1 MGLFPSS
8 WAKRIILFFA
18 ALIAV
23 GMPLSVFLQS
33 VGSIGLISTAII
45 TGSFKQIISEIKT
58 NKLLWPPI
66 AIYLLH
72 VLGLLWTNNYD
83 YALHDLRVKLPMLSL
98 PIAFAAT
105 KISRTHLHVILTLFT
120 LATLTSTLIAFGIHH
135 EWLQTKKEITDI
147 RHISIF
153 VSHVRLSLFIVFSIV
168 VAGYLSFYYRKH
180 AVVSI
185 PVIVWMLYF
194 LFLIQSATGFVVL
207 IGVLFILV
215 MAYLRLIPGA
225 LAKVGALVLVFSLP
239 LAGVFY
245 TAKCVKSYYTITS
258 PELYKNLVTHTAN
271 GNEYEHQT
279 QNKQLENGYFV
290 WYYINYGEA
299 SQAWAERS
307 DIPINGFDKKGQPLF
322 GTLFR
327 YATSKGLHKD
337 YQGISS
343 LTDED
348 VKNIEEGKT
357 SAHNRIGI
365 RKRIDEII
373 FEFDMYLNGG
383 NPSGNSVTQRF
394 EFWKNAFLVIG
405 ENLWLGVGTGD
416 TRSEMKAMYLKSD
429 SVLKEDYQL
438 GAHNQF
444 ITFLLGFGVLGLPV
458 ILAFLLLPF
467 FSPDLKSCLP
477 YLSFL
482 IIVLF
487 SFLSEDTLE
496 TQAGVTFFAFFSG
509 LFAVSSCKT

>member
-1 MGLFPSS
+1 MSLFPPAWSR
-8 WAKRIILFFA
+8 WIILFFT
-18 ALIAV
+18 ALIAI

-33 VGSIGLISTAII
+33 VGSIGLISAAII
-45 TGSFKQIISEIKT
+45 TGSFKQIYNEIKT
-58 NKLLWPPI
+58 NKLLWPSLVI
-66 AIYLLH
+66 YAIHLI
-72 VLGLLWTNNYD
+72 GISWTTNYD

-98 PIAFAAT
+98 PIAFAAI
-105 KISRTHLHVILTLFT
+105 KINKTQLHFILALFT
-120 LATLTSTLIAFGIHH
+120 LAVLTSTFISFGIHK
-135 EWLQTKKEITDI
+135 EWFHTKKEVSDI

-153 VSHVRLSLFIVFSIV
+153 VSHVRLSLFIVFSIII
-168 VAGYLSFYYRKH
+168 AGYLSFYYKRLIFA
-180 AVVSI
+180 AV
-185 PVIVWMLYF
+185 PVILWLLYF
-194 LFLIQSATGFVVL
+194 LFLIQSATGFLVL
-207 IGVLFILV
+207 MGVLFILV
-215 MAYLRLIPGA
+215 MVYLRLISGA
-225 LAKVGALVLVFSLP
+225 LAKVGALVLVFALP

-245 TAKCVKSYYTITS
+245 TAKCVKSYYTIKS
-258 PELYKNLVTHTAN
+258 PELYKNLATHTAQ

-299 SQAWAERS
+299 SEAWAEKS
-307 DIPINGFDKKGQPLF
+307 NIPIHGLDKKGQPLF

-337 YQGISS
+337 YEGISS

-357 SAHNRIGI
+357 SAYNRMGI

-405 ENLWLGVGTGD
+405 ENLWTGVGTGD
-416 TRSEMKAMYLKSD
+416 TRSEMKAMYLKSG

-444 ITFLLGFGVLGLPV
+444 ITFLLGFGALGLPI

-477 YLSFL
+477 YLAFL
-482 IIVLF
+482 IILLF

-496 TQAGVTFFAFFSG
+496 TQAGVTFFSFFSG
-509 LFAVSSCKT
+509 LFAVSSCKS

>member
-1 MGLFPSS
+1 
-8 WAKRIILFFA
+8 
-18 ALIAV
+18 
-23 GMPLSVFLQS
+23 MPLSVFLQS
-33 VGSIGLISTAII
+33 VGSIGLISVVII
-45 TGSFKQIISEIKT
+45 TGSFNRIITEIKT
-58 NKLLWPPI
+58 NKLLWPPL
-66 AIYLLH
+66 AIYAIH
-72 VLGLLWTNNYD
+72 VVGLIWTGNYD
-83 YALHDLRVKLPMLSL
+83 YAMHDLRVKLPMLSL
-98 PIAFAAT
+98 PIAFAAI
-105 KISRTHLHVILTLFT
+105 KINRAHLHVILALFS
-120 LATLTSTLIAFGIHH
+120 LSTIASTFIAFGVHH
-135 EWLQTKKEITDI
+135 EWLHTKKEISDI

-168 VAGYLSFYYRKH
+168 ITGYLSFYYRKTIFI
-180 AVVSI
+180 AV
-185 PVIVWMLYF
+185 PVIVWLFYF
-194 LFLIQSATGFVVL
+194 LFLIESATGFVVL
-207 IGVLFILV
+207 VGVLFILV
-215 MAYLRLIPGA
+215 MVYLRLIPGA
-225 LAKVGALVLVFSLP
+225 LAKVGALALVFVLP

-245 TAKCVKSYYTITS
+245 TAKCVKSYYTIAS
-258 PELYKNLVTHTAN
+258 PDWYNNLATHTAK

-279 QNKQLENGYFV
+279 QNKQLESGYFV

-299 SQAWAERS
+299 SEAWAEKS
-307 DIPINGFDKKGQPLF
+307 NIPIHGLDKKGQPLF

-357 SAHNRIGI
+357 SAHSRVGI

-405 ENLWLGVGTGD
+405 ENLWTGVGTGD
-416 TRSEMKAMYLKSD
+416 TRSEMKAMYLKSG
-429 SVLKEDYQL
+429 SILKEDYQL

-444 ITFLLGFGVLGLPV
+444 ITFLLGFGVIGLPI

-496 TQAGVTFFAFFSG
+496 TQAGVTFFAFFSAFFG
-509 LFAVSSCKT
+509 VSSCKA